1 MKNPFLDNFR
11 PYIPTTAKLRELSAF
26 PLLIG
31 TLLGIVFGA
40 SSLYLVLK
48 TGLTVSASIPVAVIA
63 ITLFRLLSTLKV
75 VPPIVRYVLVFV
87 GLLIAGATYYG
98 LGQLGVWWGWNV
110 LAGLLVAVFF
120 TYAIMNA
127 DDATILEANV
137 MQTAGSAGESIAFGL
152 GVTMPAILILGFDLD
167 IWRVTLVAVLG
178 GVLGILMMIPLRRAL
193 IRDQHGF
200 LKYPEGT
207 ACAQVL
213 IAGASKESRDASHDG
228 DTATGSDSAL
238 QGGKIITI
246 GFLIGFVY
254 KSVMDVFSSW
264 NPEPTKE
271 LPEGFLK
278 GGSVALENNPAL
290 LGVGYIIGPY
300 ISAIMFG
307 GGVLS
312 YLVLIPMIK
321 FFGDGMTEIL
331 PPATSK
337 LISDMAPDEVRGAYI
352 LYIGAGAVAMGGM
365 ISLAR
370 SLPTIWSGLKSG
382 LGDLFGNSHV
392 EGESTERIDQD
403 LSMKWVVI
411 GVIGLIAAIM
421 LFPQLG
427 LSVFKAPVVSFL
439 GALLIIILGFLF
451 VTVSSRLTGEVGSS
465 SNPISGMTVATLLI
479 TCLVFLLL
487 GWTAPNPYFI
497 TALSIGGIVCIAASN
512 GGTTSQDLKTGFLV
526 GNTPRNQQIAIIFG
540 ALASALVLGPILLV
554 LNNNSTVYAP
564 PTTFSKAK
572 DADDKEVML
581 PMAERPLYSGEVK
594 PPIAGEFRVFENKV
608 VAGTKKP
615 EVKDLPTGT
624 YLVDS
629 TGKAA
634 LKIEQ
639 NFPKGAKAPAGAE
652 LGPEEKLSGVQAL
665 SDGASYRGWHK
676 TDSEGGILPGKY
688 LVDANG
694 EVKYLV
700 DPGVNGHLKQR
711 PDLSDVVK
719 YNAPKATL
727 MSYIIKGIL
736 SQNLPWGLVILGAMI
751 AIILELVGIPSLA
764 FAVGI
769 YLPIATS
776 APIFVGGVVRKLV
789 DIYLKHKLASQNL
802 TEEQI
807 VAETDKSNG
816 VLMASGYIA
825 GAAIA
830 GILIALF
837 AVVPWLKNL
846 QDTSKSWAGESNPFF
861 AGDHSAALGM
871 VPFIILSIVLYFV
884 GREWLLTGK
893 KAE

>member
-1 MKNPFLDNFR
+1 MKNPFLENFR
-11 PYIPTTAKLRELSAF
+11 PYIPSSSNLRELTPF
-26 PLLIG
+26 PLIIG
-31 TLLGIVFGA
+31 TLLGIIFGA

-63 ITLFRLLSTLKV
+63 ITLFRLISKFG
-75 VPPIVRYVLVFV
+75 IR
-87 GLLIAGATYYG
+87 
-98 LGQLGVWWGWNV
+98 
-110 LAGLLVAVFF
+110 
-120 TYAIMNA
+120 
-127 DDATILEANV
+127 DATILESNV

-167 IWRVTLVAVLG
+167 VWRVTLVAVLG

-213 IAGASKESRDASHDG
+213 IAGASKESREASHDG
-228 DTATGSDSAL
+228 DTASSSDSAL
-238 QGGKIITI
+238 QGGKIIS
-246 GFLIGFVY
+246 IGFVVGFIY
-254 KSVMDVFSSW
+254 KSVMDVFKTW

-271 LPEGFLK
+271 LPDGFLK

-321 FFGDGMTEIL
+321 FFGDGMTEVV
-331 PPATSK
+331 PPATSG
-337 LISDMAPDEVRGAYI
+337 LISDMGPDDVRGAYI

-382 LGDLFGNSHV
+382 LADLFGSSHV
-392 EGESTERIDQD
+392 EGQTTERIDKD

-427 LSVFKAPVVSFL
+427 LSVFKSPVVSLL
-439 GALLIIILGFLF
+439 GAILIIILGFLF

-526 GNTPRNQQIAIIFG
+526 GSTPRNQQIAIIFG

-564 PTTFSKAK
+564 ATTFTKAK
-572 DADDKEVML
+572 DKDDKDVML
-581 PMAERPLYSGEVK
+581 PPADRPLYTGEVK

-608 VAGTKKP
+608 PAGARKP
-615 EVKDLPTGT
+615 EVKALSTGT
-624 YLVDS
+624 YLVDP

-639 NFPKGAKAPAGAE
+639 NFPPGAHAPPGTE
-652 LGPEEKLSGVQAL
+652 FGPEEKISGVQAL
-665 SDGASYRGWHK
+665 TDTSTYRGWHK
-676 TDSEGGILPGKY
+676 TNNEGGIEPGKY
-688 LVDANG
+688 LVDSNG
-694 EVKYLV
+694 EIKYLV

-711 PDLSDVVK
+711 PDLSDVTK
-719 YNAPKATL
+719 YAAPKATL

-736 SQNLPWGLVILGAMI
+736 SQELPWGLVLIGAMI

-776 APIFVGGVVRKLV
+776 APIFVGGMVRKLV
-789 DIYLKHKLASQNL
+789 DMYLKRKLASQNL

-837 AVVPWLKNL
+837 AVVPWLKDL
-846 QDTSKSWAGESNPFF
+846 QDASKAWSGDNNPFF

-871 VPFIILSIVLYFV
+871 VPFVILSVVLYLV
-884 GREWLLTGK
+884 GREWLLKGK
-893 KAE
+893 KAA

>member
-1 MKNPFLDNFR
+1 MKNPFLENFR
-11 PYIPTTAKLRELSAF
+11 PYIPSAVTNLRELSVF
-26 PLLIG
+26 PLIIG
-31 TLLGIVFGA
+31 TILGVIFGA

-63 ITLFRLLSTLKV
+63 ITLFRLLSKFG
-75 VPPIVRYVLVFV
+75 VR
-87 GLLIAGATYYG
+87 
-98 LGQLGVWWGWNV
+98 
-110 LAGLLVAVFF
+110 
-120 TYAIMNA
+120 
-127 DDATILEANV
+127 DATILESNV
-137 MQTAGSAGESIAFGL
+137 MQTAGSAGESIAFGI
-152 GVTMPAILILGFDLD
+152 GVTMPAILILGFDLE
-167 IWRVTLVAVLG
+167 IWRVTLVSVLG

-213 IAGASKESRDASHDG
+213 IAGASKESREASHAG
-228 DTATGSDSAL
+228 DTSAAGDDAAL

-254 KSVMDVFSSW
+254 KSLMDVFSSW

-271 LPEGFLK
+271 LPDNFIK

-312 YLVLIPMIK
+312 YLILIPMIK
-321 FFGDGMTEIL
+321 FFGDGMTKVL
-331 PPATSK
+331 PPATGK
-337 LISDMAPDEVRGAYI
+337 LIADMSPGDVRGAYI

-382 LGDLFGNSHV
+382 LSDLFGSSHE
-392 EGESTERIDQD
+392 EGGSVERIDRD
-403 LSMKWVVI
+403 LSMKWVVV
-411 GVIGLIAAIM
+411 GVIALIAAIM

-427 LSVFKAPVVSFL
+427 LSVFKSPVVSFL
-439 GALLIIILGFLF
+439 GAILIIILGFLF

-487 GWTAPNPYFI
+487 GWTAPNPYFV

-526 GNTPRNQQIAIIFG
+526 GSTPKNQQIAIIFG

-554 LNNNSTVYAP
+554 LNGNGTVYAP
-564 PTTFSKAK
+564 QVMFTTAKKNAEGQEFKAP
-572 DADDKEVML
+572 AGNL
-581 PMAERPLYSGEVK
+581 PAYSGEEKV
-594 PPIAGEFRVFENKV
+594 PMEGQFRVFENKI
-608 VAGTKKP
+608 VAGAEKP
-615 EVKDLPTGT
+615 EMADLPAGT
-624 YLVDS
+624 YLVN
-629 TGKAA
+629 GEN
-634 LKIEQ
+634 KIVLQREEI
-639 NFPKGAKAPAGAE
+639 FPKGATAPANAE
-652 LGPEEKLSGVQAL
+652 FGPEEKLSGSQSAT
-665 SDGASYRGWHK
+665 DGGSYRGWHK
-676 TDSEGGILPGKY
+676 TDDADGIAKGKY
-688 LVDANG
+688 LVDSSG
-694 EVKYLV
+694 QLKYLV
-700 DPGVNGHLKQR
+700 DPGVNGNIKQR
-711 PDLSDVVK
+711 PDLSDVDK
-719 YNAPKATL
+719 YDAPKATL

-736 SQNLPWGLVILGAMI
+736 SQELPWGLVLIGAMI
-751 AIILELVGIPSLA
+751 AIMLELVGIPSLA

-776 APIFVGGVVRKLV
+776 APIFVGGMVRKLV
-789 DIYLKHKLASQNL
+789 DIYLKRKLASKNL
-802 TEEQI
+802 TEEEMI
-807 VAETDKSNG
+807 AETDKSNG

-830 GILIALF
+830 GILIAIF
-837 AVVPWLKNL
+837 AVVPLL
-846 QDTSKSWAGESNPFF
+846 QKVQKASGDWSKEHNAFF
-861 AGDHSAALGM
+861 SGDSSALLGM
-871 VPFIILSIVLYFV
+871 VPFVIISVILYFV
-884 GREWLLTGK
+884 GREWLLKGNGK
-893 KAE
+893 